1 MRMSD
6 AIITILGA
14 AGTVLKNTRED
25 NKRLAAEAAT
35 SAAEMKKWREKKEWE
50 ALNLPTLKAVGESK
64 VPIDLKIGNAQSD
77 ALVVGAVMPLKVNN
91 EMMAEYYKF
100 KG

>member
-50 ALNLPTLKAVGESK
+50 ALKLPT
-64 VPIDLKIGNAQSD
+64 
-77 ALVVGAVMPLKVNN
+77 
-91 EMMAEYYKF
+91 
-100 KG
+100 